1 MRYYTGKKN
10 LITLLICLIF
20 CIFVFGYETHT
31 RNSAETRIQQHA
43 LVIADALWNANIDS
57 AAEYLRLA
65 VATNSYSSLTVYEQS
80 GMVFQ
85 SISSTPTARL
95 KKLLISAHLTP
106 EIQLAAQVL
115 HHGNKIGSIKAIWL
129 PSTIFTHIKVL
140 FILTIITATL
150 HLYIRTNMDKA
161 ILEERV
167 RSRTEELAQ
176 SNRTLLREIH
186 QKKKTSSI
194 LRKSEEEYRE
204 LYRESKSAEEVYRS
218 LIDSSAD
225 AILICDLHQKVDYL
239 SSTFT
244 NLFGWTL
251 EDVTGKSIGFFTPE
265 EQKEAADIFS
275 DIRDN
280 GASYQS
286 YETRAI
292 TKDGQYL
299 DISLSGSRYNDHT
312 DNPKGILFVIR
323 DISYRKKMEK
333 QLQRAERMEAVG
345 TLAGGIAHDFNNLL
359 MGIQGNTS
367 LALLETSPHSPILNR
382 LQNIEAYVDSGQEL
396 TAQLL
401 GFARGGKYEVKSTDI
416 NQLLT
421 TETRLFGRTRKD
433 ISFREEYQEDIW
445 PVAVDRG
452 QIRQVLLNLYV
463 NASHAM
469 SGGGTIQVST
479 LNADIDGVP
488 CGIYEIPQGRYIKI
502 CVTDSG
508 HGMDRQTMTR
518 IFDPFFTTKEI
529 GRGTGLGLASAYGII
544 KNHKGFIDVY
554 SEPGQ
559 GTTFTIYLPALV
571 AGSHAERD
579 EKAHDASELKPGQG
593 KILLVDDE
601 MMILEVGREM
611 LKAVGYEVISANC
624 GREACRIYSQQ
635 KDEIAAVILDMIMPE
650 MDGGAVFEQL
660 KTMNPDVKVLLSS
673 GYSLNDKAAGI
684 MAQGCSGFLQ
694 KPFDIIMLSSKL
706 QVILTPANESP

>member
-10 LITLLICLIF
+10 LITLTICFIF
-20 CIFVFGYETHT
+20 CVFVFGYETHT
-31 RNSAETRIQQHA
+31 RNVAETHVQEHA
-43 LVIADALWNANIDS
+43 LVIADALWNANIES

-65 VATNSYSSLTVYEQS
+65 VATNSYSTLTVYEQS
-80 GMVFQ
+80 GMVFE
-85 SISSTPTARL
+85 SISSNPLTHL
-95 KKLLISAHLTP
+95 QKIFVSAHLTP
-106 EIQLAAQVL
+106 EIRLAAHVMHQ
-115 HHGNKIGSIKAIWL
+115 GQKIGTIEAVWL
-129 PSTIFTHIKVL
+129 PSTLFTHINVL
-140 FILTIITATL
+140 FILSIITATL
-150 HLYIRTNMDKA
+150 HLYLRTTIDKA

-225 AILICDLHQKVDYL
+225 AILICDLEKKVDYL

-244 NLFGWTL
+244 RLFGWTL
-251 EDVTGKSIGFFTPE
+251 EDVTGRNMDFFSPE
-265 EQKEAADIFS
+265 GHTDVADIFS
-275 DIRDN
+275 DISDN

-292 TKDGQYL
+292 TKDGL
-299 DISLSGSRYNDHT
+299 IIDISISGSRYNDHT
-312 DNPKGILFVIR
+312 DNPTGVLFVIR

-367 LALLETSPHSPILNR
+367 LALLETAPQSAAELR
-382 LQNIEAYVDSGQEL
+382 LQNIESYVGRGQEL

-401 GFARGGKYEVKSTDI
+401 GFARGGKYEVKLTDI
-416 NQLLT
+416 NRLLT

-433 ISFREEYQEDIW
+433 IIFKEEYQEDIW

-469 SGGGTIQVST
+469 PGGGTIHVVT
-479 LNADIDGVP
+479 RNADLDGIP
-488 CGIYEIPQGRYIKI
+488 CGIFEIPPGQYIQI
-502 CVTDSG
+502 NITDSG
-508 HGMDRQTMTR
+508 HGMDRQTMAR

-544 KNHKGFIDVY
+544 KHHNGFIDVY

-559 GTTFTIYLPALV
+559 GTTFTIYLPALLDGTHTAREEEVQTTEV
-571 AGSHAERD
+571 ARGH
-579 EKAHDASELKPGQG
+579 GT
-593 KILLVDDE
+593 ILMVDDE

-611 LKAVGYEVISANC
+611 LKAIGYEVISVNS
-624 GREACRIYSQQ
+624 GREACRIYNEQ
-635 KDEIAAVILDMIMPE
+635 KDQITAVIVDMIMPE
-650 MDGGAVFEQL
+650 MDGGAVFEHL
-660 KTMNPDVKVLLSS
+660 KSIHPEVKVLLSS

-684 MAQGCSGFLQ
+684 MDQGCAGFLQ

-706 QVILTPANESP
+706 KEILTPANQTS

>member
-1 MRYYTGKKN
+1 MLYYTGKKN
-10 LITLLICLIF
+10 LVTLTICCLF

-31 RNSAETRIQQHA
+31 RNDAETRVQQHA
-43 LVIADALWNANIDS
+43 LVIADALWNANIES

-65 VATNSYSSLTVYEQS
+65 AATNSYSSLTVYEQS
-80 GMVFQ
+80 GTVFQ
-85 SISSTPTARL
+85 SISSTPTTRL
-95 KKLLISAHLTP
+95 QQILTSVHLTP
-106 EIQLAAQVL
+106 EIRLAAEVL
-115 HHGNKIGSIKAIWL
+115 HQGKTIGIIEAVWH
-129 PSTIFTHIKVL
+129 PPTIFTHINVF
-140 FILTIITATL
+140 FILSIITATL
-150 HLYIRTNMDKA
+150 HLYLRTNMDKA

-225 AILICDLHQKVDYL
+225 AILICDLEKKVDYL
-239 SSTFT
+239 STTFT
-244 NLFGWTL
+244 DLFGWTL
-251 EDVTGKSIGFFTPE
+251 EEVTGRSIDIFAPE

-275 DIRDN
+275 DICDN

-292 TKDGQYL
+292 TKDGL
-299 DISLSGSRYNDHT
+299 VFDISLSGSRYNDHT
-312 DNPKGILFVIR
+312 DNPTGVLFVIR

-333 QLQRAERMEAVG
+333 QLQRAKRMEAVG

-367 LALLETSPHSPILNR
+367 LALLETAPQSPVLPK
-382 LQNIEAYVDSGQEL
+382 LQNIEAYVASGQEL

-401 GFARGGKYEVKSTDI
+401 GFARGGKYEVKITDI
-416 NQLLT
+416 NSLLT
-421 TETRLFGRTRKD
+421 KETRLFSRTRKD
-433 ISFREEYQEDIW
+433 LTFKEDYQEDIW

-463 NASHAM
+463 NAGHAM
-469 SGGGTIQVST
+469 SGGGTIHVST
-479 LNADIDGVP
+479 KNADIEGGP
-488 CGIYEIPQGRYIKI
+488 CGSYEIPPGRYINI
-502 CVTDSG
+502 FVTDSG
-508 HGMDRQTMTR
+508 HGMDRQTMAR

-544 KNHKGFIDVY
+544 KNHNGFIDVC

-571 AGSHAERD
+571 ADTHTEC
-579 EKAHDASELKPGQG
+579 EEEPQTSEMMPGQG
-593 KILLVDDE
+593 TILLVDDE

-611 LKAVGYEVISANC
+611 LKAVGYEVISVNS
-624 GREACRIYSQQ
+624 GREACRIYSEQQ
-635 KDEIAAVILDMIMPE
+635 KQIAAVILDMIMPE

-660 KTMNPDVKVLLSS
+660 KLINPEVKVLLSS

-684 MAQGCSGFLQ
+684 MEQGCAGFLQ
-694 KPFDIIMLSSKL
+694 KPFDIIMLSSRL
-706 QVILTPANESP
+706 QEVLKPAKQTA